1 MPEDYVELVKQLI
14 GHVSETQTIEFKDS
28 NARFE
33 MIGRD
38 IAALANSAIVEG
50 QDMRIWYGVLR
61 IRRMP
66 LSGHHLIR

>member
-50 QDMRIWYGVLR
+50 
-61 IRRMP
+61 
-66 LSGHHLIR
+66 